1 MAEGNRRSVA
11 RFVWG
16 PPVLEV
22 QGSTTDGPNEHWP
35 KARIRTGPIREPFN
49 LLWFFLLHKSKEAL
63 RISYLTNFF
72 SQKKFNKLFA
82 PVNPTL
88 Y

>member
-22 QGSTTDGPNEHWP
+22 QGSNMDGPNEHWP
-35 KARIRTGPIREPFN
+35 KARIRTGPIRN
-49 LLWFFLLHKSKEAL
+49 LLIPFGF
-63 RISYLTNFF
+63 SYSIN
-72 SQKKFNKLFA
+72 
-82 PVNPTL
+82 
-88 Y
+88 